1 MVLTRTG
8 DVWAYYKIKPQS
20 ITSNNIE
27 ELEKAKRNT
36 SYFFQQLRRYKDFHL
51 EVYPKDMNLR
61 ERFKAIENDFAPE
74 CEQIGK
80 YYSNETITLLEKE
93 LGRVCEEAFVVGVLL
108 KSSVISDSIKETVMK
123 SVEMVT
129 DSILTAIGYEPRADD
144 AYFEKYYDL
153 EKELESIVRGI
164 EGAPLTQE
172 ENIYIN
178 RYSFL
183 RSIDHS
189 VRKEQQNGDVFS
201 VTDTVIDPSSNL
213 GYLELKTAEGSCFV
227 SFVPVAKTPVNVGY
241 LHLFQT
247 AEKLLFPVELHI
259 KARFEDIEKVGNKA
273 KRTKLRF
280 KQSAREAKE
289 NGDQASNSNL
299 TGRYLLTH
307 LQNEVEKDIPQ
318 LKWQAVYVVSAST
331 KKLCKKRV
339 DSLIRVLGHKKIK
352 AVRPIADQLNLFY
365 ACLHAE
371 SLQFEKNWL
380 HHTNVDGLAENLFAV
395 SNRLGNTT
403 GFYLGR
409 VDNQLKA
416 VNLKTSIHA
425 SRKPVLF
432 NPTVA
437 AKGITGAK
445 TDSPHIGITGE
456 TGKGK
461 TYLVKDLLMHTSF
474 LNAKIL
480 YVDPKK
486 EVKRWFSGAIEN
498 EDMQKKYPLFVE
510 HLKRFN
516 YVTLDVVDRA
526 NWGVLDP
533 ICFLKGAD
541 AKDTAEAMIEQIYN
555 TTGKDLAKTAIL
567 KSLSEVFERREKG
580 EKVGL
585 LHVVEL
591 LRNSDEKEI
600 RGAGELIHEKVKGSI
615 LQLAFSDGSSDGLN
629 LTSRMN
635 ILEITG
641 LELPKETD
649 LPSDYSDLEK
659 KSIALMLPLGKFCE
673 KFGSEDPSQDTVIIF
688 DEAWIFASARGGK
701 KILKSLKRVGRSFNN
716 ILVLVT
722 QSVEDVSEKDDHG
735 NFGTIFAFDE
745 PAERKE
751 ILRHLGIEVNEKNIK
766 ALSEM
771 LKGQCFYKDIYGRVG
786 KINIHCPF
794 EEMDLAFKTNEK
806 NASAIAEELFAS

>member
-1 MVLTRTG
+1 MLTRTG
-8 DVWAYYKIKPQS
+8 DVWAYYKVKPQS

-27 ELEKAKRNT
+27 ALEKDKRNK
-36 SYFFQQLRRYKDFHL
+36 SYFFGQLRRYKDFHL
-51 EVYPKDMNLR
+51 ELYPKDMNLD

-74 CEQIGK
+74 CEKIAK
-80 YYSNETITLLEKE
+80 YYSNETIRLLEKE
-93 LGRVCEEAFVVGVLL
+93 LGKVCEEAFVVGVLL
-108 KSSVISDSIKETVMK
+108 KPSVISDSIKETIMK
-123 SVEMVT
+123 SVEMVS
-129 DSILTAIGYEPRADD
+129 DSVLSAIGYEPQVDD

-153 EKELESIVRGI
+153 EKELEAIVRTV
-164 EGAPLTQE
+164 EGVPLTQE

-183 RSIDHS
+183 RSINHS
-189 VRKEQQNGDVFS
+189 VMEEQKNDDVFS
-201 VTDTVIDPSSNL
+201 ITDTVIDPSGNL
-213 GYLELKTAEGSCFV
+213 GYLELKTAEGKCFV
-227 SFVPVAKTPVNVGY
+227 SFVPVAKTPTNVGY

-247 AEKLLFPVELHI
+247 AEKLMFPVELHI
-259 KARFEDIEKVGNKA
+259 KAHFEDIEKVGNKA

-280 KQSAREAKE
+280 KQSAKEAREI
-289 NGDQASNSNL
+289 GDHASNSNV
-299 TGRYLLTH
+299 TGRYLLNH

-318 LKWQAVYVVSAST
+318 VKWQAVYVVSASS

-339 DSLIRVLGHKKIK
+339 NALIRTLGHKKIK

-365 ACLHAE
+365 ACLHGE
-371 SLQFEKNWL
+371 PLQFQKNWV
-380 HHTNVDGLAENLFAV
+380 HHTNVDGLAENLFGV
-395 SNRLGNTT
+395 SNKLGNTT
-403 GFYLGR
+403 GFYIAR
-409 VDNQLKA
+409 IDNQYKA
-416 VNLKTSIHA
+416 VDLKKSIYA
-425 SRKPVLF
+425 SRKPVLI

-437 AKGITGAK
+437 SKGIIGAM

-461 TYLVKDLLMHTSF
+461 SYLVKLLLMHMSF

-486 EVKRWFSGAIEN
+486 EIKRWFSAVIDNKE
-498 EDMQKKYPLFVE
+498 MQKKYPLFVE

-516 YVTLDVVDRA
+516 FVTLDVTDKA

-533 ICFLKGAD
+533 ICFLKGTD

-567 KSLSEVFERREKG
+567 RALSETIERRKQG

-585 LHVVEL
+585 LNVIEIL
-591 LRNSDEKEI
+591 KNSDEKEI

-615 LQLAFSDGSSDGLN
+615 LQLAFSDGSSDGLS
-629 LTSRMN
+629 LASRMN
-635 ILEITG
+635 ILEISG

-673 KFGSEDPSQDTVIIF
+673 KFGSEDPTQDTITIF
-688 DEAWIFASARGGK
+688 DEAWIFSSAKGGK
-701 KILKSLKRVGRSFNN
+701 KILKGMKRVGRSFNN
-716 ILVLVT
+716 MLILAT

-751 ILRHLGIEVNEKNIK
+751 ILRHLGLEVNEKNIK
-766 ALSEM
+766 SLSEM
-771 LKGQCFYKDIYGRVG
+771 LKGQCYYKDIYGRVG
-786 KINIHCPF
+786 KINIHCLF